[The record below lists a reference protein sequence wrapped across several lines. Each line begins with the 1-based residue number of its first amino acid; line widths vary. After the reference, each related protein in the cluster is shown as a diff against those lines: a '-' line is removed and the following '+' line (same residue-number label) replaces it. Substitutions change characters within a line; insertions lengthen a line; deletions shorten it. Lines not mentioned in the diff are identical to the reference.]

1 MGEDGAPE
9 SALSGREEGAILK
22 AGFIS
27 LGCAK
32 NLVDTEVML
41 GLLAERQI
49 EITDDPGQAD
59 ILIVNTCSF
68 IDAAKEESI
77 ATILQ
82 AAEYKQEGKCS
93 VLIVAG
99 CLGQRYRQELLD
111 ELPEVDAI
119 VGTGAWHRVNEA
131 IDAVLAGRRLVIAGD
146 SEAIYDHTMPRLITT
161 PAYSS
166 YVKIAEGCSN
176 CCSYCAIPQLR
187 GKFRSRPVESVVAEV
202 ERLVARGAKEINL
215 IAQDTTS
222 YGRDIYGEPRLAA
235 LLRALV
241 RVEGLVWLRLLY
253 CYPRYFTDELI
264 ELIAAEPKI
273 CKYVDLPLQHAH
285 DDILTAMNRR
295 DSRADSE
302 RLLAKIRAA
311 IPGVA
316 IRTTFIVGFPG
327 ETEEHFAALQAFVA
341 EQRFDHVGVFTYSQE
356 ADTVAGRREDQVAD
370 DVKQERYHALM
381 ALQAK
386 ISEELGAALAG
397 RELDVLVE
405 GVEEDGVARGRSY
418 REAPDVDGRVFV
430 ENAAAGPGEFVRAR
444 VVQGFAYDLLAER
457 IEDGEK

>member
-1 MGEDGAPE
+1 V
-9 SALSGREEGAILK
+9 K

-41 GLLAERQI
+41 GLLAERNI
-49 EITDDPGQAD
+49 AITDDPGEAD

-77 ATILQ
+77 TTILQ
-82 AAEYKQEGKCS
+82 AAEYKREGQCRA
-93 VLIVAG
+93 LIVAG
-99 CLGQRYRQELLD
+99 CLGQKYQQELLD

-131 IDAVLAGRRLVIAGD
+131 IDAALAGRRLVIAGD
-146 SEAIYDHTMPRLITT
+146 SEVIYDHTMPRLVTT
-161 PAYSS
+161 PSYSS

-176 CCSYCAIPQLR
+176 CCSYCVIPQLR
-187 GKFRSRPVESVVAEV
+187 GKYRSRPLESVVAEV
-202 ERLVARGAKEINL
+202 ERLVARGVKEINL

-222 YGRDIYGEPRLAA
+222 YGRDLYGEPRLVE
-235 LLRALV
+235 LGRALV
-241 RVEGLVWLRLLY
+241 KVEGLVWLRRLY
-253 CYPRYFTDELI
+253 CYPHYFSDELI
-264 ELIAAEPKI
+264 ALIAVEPKI

-356 ADTVAGRREDQVAD
+356 ADTVAGRREDQVAEE
-370 DVKQERYHALM
+370 VKQERYHALM
-381 ALQAK
+381 AQQAK
-386 ISEELGAALAG
+386 ISEETGAALVG
-397 RELDVLVE
+397 RELTVMVE
-405 GVEEDGVARGRSY
+405 GIEEDGVARGRSY
-418 REAPDVDGRVFV
+418 REAPDVDGRVYV
-430 ENAAAGPGEFVRAR
+430 ENAAAGPGEFIRAR

-457 IEDGEK
+457 IEDGKK

>member
-1 MGEDGAPE
+1 MT
-9 SALSGREEGAILK
+9 EGGNALK

-41 GLLAERQI
+41 GLLARRRI
-49 EITDDPGQAD
+49 EITDDPGEAD
-59 ILIVNTCSF
+59 IIIVNTCSF

-82 AAEYKQEGKCS
+82 AADYKRNGNCRA
-93 VLIVAG
+93 LIVAG

-119 VGTGAWHRVNEA
+119 VGTGAWDRINEA
-131 IDAVLAGRRLVIAGD
+131 IDAALAGRRTVIAGD
-146 SEAIYDHTMPRLITT
+146 SEAIYDHDMPRLVTT
-161 PAYSS
+161 PPYSS

-176 CCSYCAIPQLR
+176 CCSYCVIPLVR
-187 GKFRSRPVESVVAEV
+187 GKFRSRPIESVVSEV
-202 ERLVARGAKEINL
+202 ERLVAGGAKEISL

-222 YGRDIYGEPRLAA
+222 YGRDLYGTPRLAD

-241 RVEGLVWLRLLY
+241 KVEGLVWLRLLY
-253 CYPRYFTDELI
+253 CYPRYFSDELI
-264 ELIAAEPKI
+264 GLIAAEPKI

-285 DDILTAMNRR
+285 DDILAAMNRR

-327 ETEEHFAALQAFVA
+327 ETDEHFAALRDFVA
-341 EQRFDHVGVFTYSQE
+341 SQRFDHVGVFAYSQE
-356 ADTVAGRREDQVAD
+356 DDTVAGRRADQVAE

-386 ISEELGAALAG
+386 ISEEIGAAHVG
-397 RELDVLVE
+397 RELTVLVE

-418 REAPDVDGRVFV
+418 REAPDVDGRVYV

-457 IEDGEK
+457 IEEEKK